1 MPDIKINEELFYL
14 LLVIPIFLISITI
27 HEFAHAAVA
36 NRLGDPTAKNQGRLT
51 LNPLKH
57 IELIGSVLLP
67 LMGLLGG
74 GFLIGWAKP
83 VPVNPRFFR
92 NPLKDSASVSFAGP
106 LSNLLFAILFA
117 AIIGVL
123 AAVLPEVLSHQ
134 FAYRTLLMGLYL
146 NTILFFFNMLPI
158 PPLDGSHILYSIFP
172 NEGLAKLMNTPYLS
186 LGFLFLLFVTPLGG
200 YFSLFTRDAAMLLLG
215 LFT

>member
-1 MPDIKINEELFYL
+1 MPDIQINEELFYI
-14 LLVIPIFLISITI
+14 LLVIPVFLISITI

-36 NRLGDPTAKNQGRLT
+36 YRLGDPTAKNQGRLT

-57 IELIGSVLLP
+57 IELIGSVVLP

-92 NPLKDSASVSFAGP
+92 NPLRDNASVSFAGP

-117 AIIGVL
+117 ATIGIL
-123 AAVLPEVLSHQ
+123 SALFPEALSHE
-134 FAYRTLLMGLYL
+134 FAYRTLVMGLYL
-146 NTILFFFNMLPI
+146 NTILFIFNMLPI

-186 LGFLFLLFVTPLGG
+186 IGFLFLLFITPLGS
-200 YFSLFTRDAAMLLLG
+200 YFSLFARNAATLLLR